1 MKSNNV
7 IKKIK
12 DVLNLNEEV
21 KLEQAKLDNGTVIE
35 ADAFESGNEVFIVTE
50 DEKVA
55 LPIGEYA
62 LEDGKILVV
71 AEEGLISEIKDD
83 EAEEEPNEAL
93 KDAADDLAKEVQ
105 EVEAKEEEKEEM
117 GYATKEELAE
127 VKSMIEE
134 IKAMLE
140 PKEDLSA
147 DDLGNLLTEELAKH
161 EKVELN
167 EIPVEVQAELNEP
180 SAEPIVSN
188 PEVHK
193 TISKFSVSKNRK
205 STTIDRV
212 MSRLN
217 N

>member
-7 IKKIK
+7 IEKIK

-35 ADAFESGNEVFIVTE
+35 ADSFESGVEVFIVTE

-55 LPIGEYA
+55 LPIGEYG

-71 AEEGLISEIKDD
+71 AEEGVISEIKDA
-83 EAEEEPNEAL
+83 EAEEVE
-93 KDAADDLAKEVQ
+93 EVE
-105 EVEAKEEEKEEM
+105 EVEAAEEEESL

-127 VKSMIEE
+127 VKDMIEE

-140 PKEDLSA
+140 PKEDLSE
-147 DDLGNLLTEELAKH
+147 DLGNLLTEELAKH

-167 EIPVEVQAELNEP
+167 EVPVEVQAELNEP

-188 PEVHK
+188 PEVNK
-193 TISKFSVSKNRK
+193 AISKFSVSKNRK

>member
-7 IKKIK
+7 IEKIK

-55 LPIGEYA
+55 LPVGEYA

-71 AEEGLISEIKDD
+71 SEEGIIAEIKDA
-83 EAEEEPNEAL
+83 EAEEETE
-93 KDAADDLAKEVQ
+93 EVE
-105 EVEAKEEEKEEM
+105 EVEAKEEEEM

-140 PKEDLSA
+140 PKEDLSS

-188 PEVHK
+188 PEVNK

>member
-7 IKKIK
+7 IEKIK

-55 LPIGEYA
+55 LPVGEYA

-71 AEEGLISEIKDD
+71 TEDGIIAEIKD
-83 EAEEEPNEAL
+83 AEEETE
-93 KDAADDLAKEVQ
+93 EVEEVE

>member
-7 IKKIK
+7 IEKIK

-35 ADAFESGNEVFIVTE
+35 ADSFESGVEVFIVTE

-55 LPIGEYA
+55 LPVGEYA

-71 AEEGLISEIKDD
+71 AEEGVISEIKEA
-83 EAEEEPNEAL
+83 EAEEEAE
-93 KDAADDLAKEVQ
+93 EVE
-105 EVEAKEEEKEEM
+105 EVEAAEEEEKESL

-127 VKSMIEE
+127 VKGMIEE

-140 PKEDLSA
+140 PKEDLSE
-147 DDLGNLLTEELAKH
+147 DLGNLLTEELAKH

-167 EIPVEVQAELNEP
+167 EVPEEVQAELNEP

-188 PEVHK
+188 PEGNK
-193 TISKFSVSKNRK
+193 AISKFSVSKNRK

-212 MSRLN
+212 MARLN

>member
-7 IKKIK
+7 IEKIK

-35 ADAFESGNEVFIVTE
+35 ADSFESGVEVFIVTE

-55 LPIGEYA
+55 LPVGDYI

-71 AEEGLISEIKDD
+71 AEEGVISEIKDA
-83 EAEEEPNEAL
+83 EAEEETE
-93 KDAADDLAKEVQ
+93 EVEEVE
-105 EVEAKEEEKEEM
+105 EVEAAEEEEESL

-127 VKSMIEE
+127 VKDMIEE

-140 PKEDLSA
+140 PKEDLSE
-147 DDLGNLLTEELAKH
+147 DLGNLLTEELAKH

-167 EIPVEVQAELNEP
+167 EVPVEVQAELNEP

-188 PEVHK
+188 PEVNK
-193 TISKFSVSKNRK
+193 AISKFSVSKNRK

-212 MSRLN
+212 MARLN

>member
-7 IKKIK
+7 IEKIK

-35 ADAFESGNEVFIVTE
+35 ADSFESGVEVFIVTE

-55 LPIGEYA
+55 LPVGDYI

-71 AEEGLISEIKDD
+71 AEEGLIAEIKDA
-83 EAEEEPNEAL
+83 EAEEETEEE
-93 KDAADDLAKEVQ
+93 EV
-105 EVEAKEEEKEEM
+105 EVEAAEEEEESL

-127 VKSMIEE
+127 VKDMIEE

-140 PKEDLSA
+140 PKEDLSE
-147 DDLGNLLTEELAKH
+147 DLGNLLTEELAKH
-161 EKVELN
+161 ERVELN
-167 EIPVEVQAELNEP
+167 EVPVEVQAELNEP

-188 PEVHK
+188 PEVNK
-193 TISKFSVSKNRK
+193 AISKFSVSKNRK

-212 MSRLN
+212 MARLN

>member
-7 IKKIK
+7 IEKIK

-55 LPIGEYA
+55 LPIGGYT
-62 LEDGKILVV
+62 LEDGKLLVV
-71 AEEGLISEIKDD
+71 EEEGLIAEIKDA
-83 EAEEEPNEAL
+83 EAEEETEE
-93 KDAADDLAKEVQ
+93 EVE
-105 EVEAKEEEKEEM
+105 EVEAAEEEEESL

-127 VKSMIEE
+127 VKDMIEE

-140 PKEDLSA
+140 PKEDLSE
-147 DDLGNLLTEELAKH
+147 DLGNLLTEELAKH

-167 EIPVEVQAELNEP
+167 EVPVEVQAELNEP

-188 PEVHK
+188 PEVNK
-193 TISKFSVSKNRK
+193 AISKFSVSKNRK

-212 MSRLN
+212 MARLN

>member
-7 IKKIK
+7 IEKIK

-55 LPIGEYA
+55 LPIGDYA

-71 AEEGLISEIKDD
+71 AEEGIIAEIKDA
-83 EAEEEPNEAL
+83 EAEEETE
-93 KDAADDLAKEVQ
+93 EVE
-105 EVEAKEEEKEEM
+105 EVEAKEEEEM

-127 VKSMIEE
+127 VKDMIEE

-140 PKEDLSA
+140 PKEDLSS

>member
-7 IKKIK
+7 IEKIK

-35 ADAFESGNEVFIVTE
+35 ADSFESGVEVFIVTE

-55 LPIGEYA
+55 LPIGEYI

-71 AEEGLISEIKDD
+71 AEEGVISEIKDA
-83 EAEEEPNEAL
+83 EAEEETEE
-93 KDAADDLAKEVQ
+93 EVE
-105 EVEAKEEEKEEM
+105 EVEAAEEEEESL

-127 VKSMIEE
+127 VKDMIEE

-140 PKEDLSA
+140 PKEDLSE
-147 DDLGNLLTEELAKH
+147 DLGNLLTEELAKH

-188 PEVHK
+188 PEVNK
-193 TISKFSVSKNRK
+193 AISKFSVSKNRK

>member
-7 IKKIK
+7 IEKIK

-35 ADAFESGNEVFIVTE
+35 ADSFESGVEVFIVTE

-55 LPIGEYA
+55 LPVGEYA

-71 AEEGLISEIKDD
+71 AEEGVIAEIKDA
-83 EAEEEPNEAL
+83 EAEEEVEETEAE
-93 KDAADDLAKEVQ
+93 EV
-105 EVEAKEEEKEEM
+105 EVEAAEEEEM

-127 VKSMIEE
+127 VKDMIEE

-140 PKEDLSA
+140 PKEDLSS

-161 EKVELN
+161 ERVELN
-167 EIPVEVQAELNEP
+167 EVPVEVQAELNEP

-212 MSRLN
+212 MERLN

>member
-7 IKKIK
+7 IEKIK

-35 ADAFESGNEVFIVTE
+35 ADSFESGVEVFIVTE

-71 AEEGLISEIKDD
+71 AEEGLIAEIKDA
-83 EAEEEPNEAL
+83 EAEEEVEETEAE
-93 KDAADDLAKEVQ
+93 EV
-105 EVEAKEEEKEEM
+105 EVEAAEEEESL

-127 VKSMIEE
+127 VKDMIEE

-140 PKEDLSA
+140 PKEDLSE
-147 DDLGNLLTEELAKH
+147 DLGNLLTEELAKH
-161 EKVELN
+161 ERVELN
-167 EIPVEVQAELNEP
+167 EVPVEVQAELNEP

-188 PEVHK
+188 PEVK
-193 TISKFSVSKNRK
+193 KAISKFSVSKNRK

-212 MSRLN
+212 MARLN

>member
-7 IKKIK
+7 IEKIK

-55 LPIGEYA
+55 LPIGSYN

-71 AEEGLISEIKDD
+71 AEEGVIAEIKDA
-83 EAEEEPNEAL
+83 EAEEEAE
-93 KDAADDLAKEVQ
+93 EVE
-105 EVEAKEEEKEEM
+105 EVEANEEEKEEM

-127 VKSMIEE
+127 VKDMIEE

-140 PKEDLSA
+140 PKEDLSS

-167 EIPVEVQAELNEP
+167 EIPVEVQAKLNEP

>member
-7 IKKIK
+7 IEKIK

-35 ADAFESGNEVFIVTE
+35 ADSFESGVEVFIVTE

-55 LPIGEYA
+55 LPIGGYT

-71 AEEGLISEIKDD
+71 AEEGVISEIKDA
-83 EAEEEPNEAL
+83 EAEEETEE
-93 KDAADDLAKEVQ
+93 EVE
-105 EVEAKEEEKEEM
+105 EVEAAEEEEESL

-127 VKSMIEE
+127 VKDMIEE

-140 PKEDLSA
+140 PKEDLSE
-147 DDLGNLLTEELAKH
+147 DLGNLLTEELAKH

-167 EIPVEVQAELNEP
+167 EVPVEVQAELNEP

-188 PEVHK
+188 PEVNK
-193 TISKFSVSKNRK
+193 AISKFSVSKNRK

>member
-7 IKKIK
+7 IEKIK

-55 LPIGEYA
+55 LPVGEYA
-62 LEDGKILVV
+62 LEDGKLLVV
-71 AEEGLISEIKDD
+71 TEEGIISEIKDA
-83 EAEEEPNEAL
+83 EAEEEAE
-93 KDAADDLAKEVQ
+93 EVE

-167 EIPVEVQAELNEP
+167 EIPVEVQAELNQP

-188 PEVHK
+188 PEIHK

>member
-7 IKKIK
+7 IEKIK

-35 ADAFESGNEVFIVTE
+35 ADSFESGVEVFIVTE

-55 LPIGEYA
+55 LPVGEYI
-62 LEDGKILVV
+62 LEDGKILVI
-71 AEEGLISEIKDD
+71 AEEGVIAEIKDA
-83 EAEEEPNEAL
+83 EAEEETEE
-93 KDAADDLAKEVQ
+93 EVE
-105 EVEAKEEEKEEM
+105 EVEAAEEEEESL

-127 VKSMIEE
+127 VKDMIEE

-140 PKEDLSA
+140 PKEDLSE
-147 DDLGNLLTEELAKH
+147 DLGNLLTEELAKH

-167 EIPVEVQAELNEP
+167 EVPVEVQAELNEP

-188 PEVHK
+188 PEVNK
-193 TISKFSVSKNRK
+193 AISKFSVSKNRK

>member
-7 IKKIK
+7 IEKIK

-50 DEKVA
+50 NELVA
-55 LPIGEYA
+55 LPVGEYA

-71 AEEGLISEIKDD
+71 AEDGLISEIKDA
-83 EAEEEPNEAL
+83 EAEEETEE
-93 KDAADDLAKEVQ
+93 EVE
-105 EVEAKEEEKEEM
+105 EVEAAKEDEEEM

-140 PKEDLSA
+140 PKEDLSS

-161 EKVELN
+161 ERVELN

>member
-7 IKKIK
+7 IEKIK

-71 AEEGLISEIKDD
+71 AEEGIISEIKDA
-83 EAEEEPNEAL
+83 EAEEETEE
-93 KDAADDLAKEVQ
+93 EVE
-105 EVEAKEEEKEEM
+105 EVEAKEEEEM

-188 PEVHK
+188 PEVNK

>member
-1 MKSNNV
+1 MKSNKV
-7 IKKIK
+7 IEQIK
-12 DVLNLNEEV
+12 NVLNLNEEV

-35 ADAFESGNEVFIVTE
+35 ADAFESGVEVFIVTE

-71 AEEGLISEIKDD
+71 AEEGIISEIKDA
-83 EAEEEPNEAL
+83 EVEEETE
-93 KDAADDLAKEVQ
+93 EVE
-105 EVEAKEEEKEEM
+105 EVEAKEEEKEEI

-161 EKVELN
+161 ERVELN

-188 PEVHK
+188 PEVNK

-205 STTIDRV
+205 RTTIDRV
-212 MSRLN
+212 MAKLN

>member
-7 IKKIK
+7 IEKIK

-35 ADAFESGNEVFIVTE
+35 ADSFESGVEVFIVTE

-55 LPIGEYA
+55 LPVGDYI

-71 AEEGLISEIKDD
+71 AEEGVISEIKDA
-83 EAEEEPNEAL
+83 EAEEETE
-93 KDAADDLAKEVQ
+93 EVEEVE
-105 EVEAKEEEKEEM
+105 EVEAAEEEEESL

-127 VKSMIEE
+127 VKDMIEE

-140 PKEDLSA
+140 PKEDLSE
-147 DDLGNLLTEELAKH
+147 DLGNLLTEELSKH

-167 EIPVEVQAELNEP
+167 EVPVEVQAELNEP

-188 PEVHK
+188 PEVNK
-193 TISKFSVSKNRK
+193 AISKFSVSKNRK

-212 MSRLN
+212 MARLN

>member
-7 IKKIK
+7 IEKIK

-71 AEEGLISEIKDD
+71 AEEGLISEIKDA
-83 EAEEEPNEAL
+83 EAEEETEE
-93 KDAADDLAKEVQ
+93 EVE

-127 VKSMIEE
+127 VKDMIEE

-140 PKEDLSA
+140 PKEDLSS

-212 MSRLN
+212 MAKLN

>member
-1 MKSNNV
+1 MKSNKV
-7 IKKIK
+7 IEQIK
-12 DVLNLNEEV
+12 NVLNLNEEV

-35 ADAFESGNEVFIVTE
+35 ADAFESGVEVFIVTE

-71 AEEGLISEIKDD
+71 AEEGIISEIKDA
-83 EAEEEPNEAL
+83 EVEEETE
-93 KDAADDLAKEVQ
+93 EVE
-105 EVEAKEEEKEEM
+105 EVEAAEEQEM
-117 GYATKEELAE
+117 AYATKEELAE

-161 EKVELN
+161 ERVELN

>member
-7 IKKIK
+7 IEKIK

-35 ADAFESGNEVFIVTE
+35 ADAFESGKEVFIVTE

-71 AEEGLISEIKDD
+71 AEEGLISEIKDA
-83 EAEEEPNEAL
+83 EAEEETE
-93 KDAADDLAKEVQ
+93 EVE
-105 EVEAKEEEKEEM
+105 EVEAKVEEKEEM
-117 GYATKEELAE
+117 GHATKEELAE
-127 VKSMIEE
+127 VKDMIEE

-193 TISKFSVSKNRK
+193 TISKFNVSKNRK

>member
-7 IKKIK
+7 IEKIK

-71 AEEGLISEIKDD
+71 AEEGLISEIKDA
-83 EAEEEPNEAL
+83 EAEEETEE
-93 KDAADDLAKEVQ
+93 EVE

-127 VKSMIEE
+127 VKDMIEE

>member
-1 MKSNNV
+1 MKSNKV
-7 IKKIK
+7 IEQIK
-12 DVLNLNEEV
+12 NVLNLNEEV
-21 KLEQAKLDNGTVIE
+21 KLETANLDNGTVIE

-55 LPIGEYA
+55 LPIGDYI

-71 AEEGLISEIKDD
+71 AEEGVISEIKDA
-83 EAEEEPNEAL
+83 EAEEETEE
-93 KDAADDLAKEVQ
+93 EVE
-105 EVEAKEEEKEEM
+105 EVEAEEEEKEEM

-127 VKSMIEE
+127 VKDMIEE

-140 PKEDLSA
+140 PKEDLSE
-147 DDLGNLLTEELAKH
+147 DLGNLLTEELSKH
-161 EKVELN
+161 ELSEV
-167 EIPVEVQAELNEP
+167 PVEVQAELNEP

-188 PEVHK
+188 PEGNK

-212 MSRLN
+212 MARLN

>member
-1 MKSNNV
+1 V
-7 IKKIK
+7 
-12 DVLNLNEEV
+12 
-21 KLEQAKLDNGTVIE
+21 
-35 ADAFESGNEVFIVTE
+35 EVFIVTE

-71 AEEGLISEIKDD
+71 AEEGLIAEIKEE
-83 EAEEEPNEAL
+83 EAEEEVEETE
-93 KDAADDLAKEVQ
+93 EV
-105 EVEAKEEEKEEM
+105 EVEAAEEEESL

-127 VKSMIEE
+127 VKDMIEE

-140 PKEDLSA
+140 PKEDLSE
-147 DDLGNLLTEELAKH
+147 DLGNLLTEELAKH

-167 EIPVEVQAELNEP
+167 EVPVEVQAELNEP

-188 PEVHK
+188 PEVNK
-193 TISKFSVSKNRK
+193 AISKFSVSKNRK

-212 MSRLN
+212 MARLN